1 MSCYVI
7 FYENG
12 AKMMRPVLTAA
23 EYRNLRNSNYQ
34 KRLVAGIR
42 KGDAKQKMRLLQMNY
57 SCMPGNAAAG
67 NAAAGNAAAGNAA
80 AGNAAAGNTA
90 AGNAAAGNAPSGN
103 ATTPSLQKAPLKG
116 CKSPSMS
123 VGMDVDFDPSAPDY
137 EEMMEKAPEMVL
149 SKKDELGLLMLE
161 RSARKGYHLVFRRH
175 FMDGLAEGKIL
186 ENQEINLK
194 WASELLGVKF
204 DEAAKDITRVFFS
217 TTASEEDLL
226 FLDDALFEQTA
237 PNIENLAAS
246 GSSTNGS
253 STNGSSTNGS
263 STNGSSTN
271 GSSANGSSTNGS
283 STSGSSTNGSSTNG
297 SSTNGS
303 SASRSSTNG
312 SSTNGSSASGSST
325 SGSSTSGSS
334 TSGSPAS
341 GSSASGSSTS
351 GSSASGSSASGSS
364 TNGSSTNGSSTNGS
378 SASGSSAN
386 GSSTNGSSTSG
397 SSTNGSSASG
407 SSTSGSS
414 TSGSSTNGSSASGS
428 STSGSS
434 TSGSSASGSST
445 NGSSASGSSTSGSTT
460 NGSAANGSST
470 SRSAA
475 GKENPSNSA
484 EASQKSA
491 DAQQASNA
499 QNPADAQQASNTQ
512 QASNAQ
518 NPANASNISPLY
530 NGIPYSEII
539 SKYWELYNF
548 GKLPTMGDRNVKTF
562 ELAVTLRAICNY
574 SLPQL
579 EAVIPRYD
587 NFPEQEWRTTLESA
601 LKEPRKGMP
610 YRLRQVLLAIQ
621 SDSKIAAT
629 GGSRDVPPAMPQKL
643 PKLLKLLSS
652 KVPQMYKPA
661 VCEAIFPAL
670 AIHLHGVK
678 FRYWDNVDHEPTF
691 MNVLIAPMSV
701 GKGAIK
707 KPIDFIL
714 ADIKEADKPN
724 RLREAEWKRKNPS
737 GKTKAKDPRPND
749 ICIQILIDNL
759 TDAVF
764 NQRVVDAHENGH
776 RFVYTRVDEVEQL
789 KKVTSRGTVDE
800 VSILIRKAFD
810 NAEHGQERVGA
821 DSITGIAPLR
831 WNFNASTTIPNA
843 HRFFLKSVNDGTLSR
858 LNLST
863 IIKPRLEDAQENNQA
878 SSQQC
883 PDDSLPIFGIY
894 DDKFAQD
901 LKPYLD
907 RLSSASGLIECPQAL
922 KLAKELTR
930 ENDKRAS
937 LYESE
942 AYRILSY
949 RANVIAYLK
958 AMVLYVAQGYHW
970 SEDIAEYVRWSEQM
984 DLWCKMRFFGTQLEE
999 EILQEVKQINAS
1011 PQNLLS
1017 TLPDEFTY
1025 EQFLRH
1031 RQQQGKCGDGKNTLR
1046 TWKHRGYVV
1055 YDEITK
1061 TWHKK

>member
-57 SCMPGNAAAG
+57 SCMPSNAAAG
-67 NAAAGNAAAGNAA
+67 NAAAGNAP
-80 AGNAAAGNTA
+80 T
-90 AGNAAAGNAPSGN
+90 GN

-237 PNIENLAAS
+237 PNVDNLAASGNSASGSSTSGSSTSGNSAS

-253 STNGSSTNGS
+253 AANGSA
-263 STNGSSTN
+263 
-271 GSSANGSSTNGS
+271 ANGSSTNGS
-283 STSGSSTNGSSTNG
+283 AANGSSTNG
-297 SSTNGS
+297 SAVNGSSTNGS
-303 SASRSSTNG
+303 TANG

-325 SGSSTSGSS
+325 
-334 TSGSPAS
+334 
-341 GSSASGSSTS
+341 
-351 GSSASGSSASGSS
+351 
-364 TNGSSTNGSSTNGS
+364 
-378 SASGSSAN
+378 
-386 GSSTNGSSTSG
+386 
-397 SSTNGSSASG
+397 
-407 SSTSGSS
+407 
-414 TSGSSTNGSSASGS
+414 
-428 STSGSS
+428 
-434 TSGSSASGSST
+434 
-445 NGSSASGSSTSGSTT
+445 

-470 SRSAA
+470 SRSTA

-484 EASQKSA
+484 EASPKSA

-499 QNPADAQQASNTQ
+499 QNPANAQQASNTQ
-512 QASNAQ
+512 QASNAQNPANAQQASTQQASNAQNLANVQQASNTHQASNAQ

-764 NQRVVDAHENGH
+764 NQRVVDAHENGQ

>member
-42 KGDAKQKMRLLQMNY
+42 KGDTKQKMRLLQMNY

-67 NAAAGNAAAGNAA
+67 NAAI
-80 AGNAAAGNTA
+80 
-90 AGNAAAGNAPSGN
+90 GN

-237 PNIENLAAS
+237 PNVENLAAS

-253 STNGSSTNGS
+253 STNGS
-263 STNGSSTN
+263 
-271 GSSANGSSTNGS
+271 A
-283 STSGSSTNGSSTNG
+283 
-297 SSTNGS
+297 
-303 SASRSSTNG
+303 
-312 SSTNGSSASGSST
+312 
-325 SGSSTSGSS
+325 
-334 TSGSPAS
+334 
-341 GSSASGSSTS
+341 
-351 GSSASGSSASGSS
+351 
-364 TNGSSTNGSSTNGS
+364 
-378 SASGSSAN
+378 
-386 GSSTNGSSTSG
+386 
-397 SSTNGSSASG
+397 
-407 SSTSGSS
+407 
-414 TSGSSTNGSSASGS
+414 
-428 STSGSS
+428 
-434 TSGSSASGSST
+434 ASGSST
-445 NGSSASGSSTSGSTT
+445 NGSSASGSS
-460 NGSAANGSST
+460 
-470 SRSAA
+470 A
-475 GKENPSNSA
+475 GKVNPSNSA
-484 EASQKSA
+484 EAS
-491 DAQQASNA
+491 

-518 NPANASNISPLY
+518 NPANASNISSLY

-764 NQRVVDAHENGH
+764 NQRVVDAHENGQ

-878 SSQQC
+878 SSQQS

>member
-67 NAAAGNAAAGNAA
+67 NAP
-80 AGNAAAGNTA
+80 T
-90 AGNAAAGNAPSGN
+90 GNAPTGN

-137 EEMMEKAPEMVL
+137 EKMMEKAPEMVL

-237 PNIENLAAS
+237 PNVDNLAAS

-253 STNGSSTNGS
+253 STNGSS
-263 STNGSSTN
+263 
-271 GSSANGSSTNGS
+271 
-283 STSGSSTNGSSTNG
+283 
-297 SSTNGS
+297 
-303 SASRSSTNG
+303 
-312 SSTNGSSASGSST
+312 ASGSS
-325 SGSSTSGSS
+325 
-334 TSGSPAS
+334 
-341 GSSASGSSTS
+341 
-351 GSSASGSSASGSS
+351 
-364 TNGSSTNGSSTNGS
+364 
-378 SASGSSAN
+378 
-386 GSSTNGSSTSG
+386 
-397 SSTNGSSASG
+397 
-407 SSTSGSS
+407 
-414 TSGSSTNGSSASGS
+414 
-428 STSGSS
+428 
-434 TSGSSASGSST
+434 
-445 NGSSASGSSTSGSTT
+445 T

-470 SRSAA
+470 SRSTA
-475 GKENPSNSA
+475 GKENPSKSA

-499 QNPADAQQASNTQ
+499 QNPANAQQASNTH

-518 NPANASNISPLY
+518 NPANASNISSLY

-863 IIKPRLEDAQENNQA
+863 IIKPRLEDAQENSQA
-878 SSQQC
+878 SSQQS

>member
-57 SCMPGNAAAG
+57 SCMPS

-90 AGNAAAGNAPSGN
+90 AGKAAAGKAAAGNTAAGNAPTGN

-237 PNIENLAAS
+237 PNVENLAAS
-246 GSSTNGS
+246 R
-253 STNGSSTNGS
+253 
-263 STNGSSTN
+263 SSTN
-271 GSSANGSSTNGS
+271 GSSANGSAANGSATNGSATNGSATNGSAANGSAANGSSTNGS
-283 STSGSSTNGSSTNG
+283 AASGSSTNGSAANG
-297 SSTNGS
+297 SSTN
-303 SASRSSTNG
+303 
-312 SSTNGSSASGSST
+312 
-325 SGSSTSGSS
+325 
-334 TSGSPAS
+334 
-341 GSSASGSSTS
+341 

-364 TNGSSTNGSSTNGS
+364 TNGSA
-378 SASGSSAN
+378 AS
-386 GSSTNGSSTSG
+386 
-397 SSTNGSSASG
+397 
-407 SSTSGSS
+407 
-414 TSGSSTNGSSASGS
+414 
-428 STSGSS
+428 
-434 TSGSSASGSST
+434 
-445 NGSSASGSSTSGSTT
+445 
-460 NGSAANGSST
+460 GSST

-491 DAQQASNA
+491 NAQQAS
-499 QNPADAQQASNTQ
+499 TQ

-518 NPANASNISPLY
+518 NPANAQQASTQQASNAQNPADIQQVSNTQQASNTHQASNAQNPADASNISPLY

-764 NQRVVDAHENGH
+764 NQRVVDAHENGQ

-863 IIKPRLEDAQENNQA
+863 IIKPRLEDAQENSQA
-878 SSQQC
+878 SSQQS

>member
-57 SCMPGNAAAG
+57 SCMPSNAAAGNAAAGNTAAG

-80 AGNAAAGNTA
+80 AGNAAA
-90 AGNAAAGNAPSGN
+90 GN

-246 GSSTNGS
+246 R
-253 STNGSSTNGS
+253 
-263 STNGSSTN
+263 
-271 GSSANGSSTNGS
+271 SATNGS
-283 STSGSSTNGSSTNG
+283 STSGSSTNGSAASG

-303 SASRSSTNG
+303 STS
-312 SSTNGSSASGSST
+312 GSSASGSST
-325 SGSSTSGSS
+325 SGSSTNGS
-334 TSGSPAS
+334 A
-341 GSSASGSSTS
+341 ASGSSTN
-351 GSSASGSSASGSS
+351 GSAANGSATNGSSASGSS
-364 TNGSSTNGSSTNGS
+364 TNGSA
-378 SASGSSAN
+378 AS
-386 GSSTNGSSTSG
+386 
-397 SSTNGSSASG
+397 
-407 SSTSGSS
+407 
-414 TSGSSTNGSSASGS
+414 
-428 STSGSS
+428 
-434 TSGSSASGSST
+434 
-445 NGSSASGSSTSGSTT
+445 
-460 NGSAANGSST
+460 GSST

-491 DAQQASNA
+491 NAQQASTQQASNA
-499 QNPADAQQASNTQ
+499 QNPADAQQASTQQASNAQNPADALQASNTQ

-518 NPANASNISPLY
+518 NPANASNISSLY

-562 ELAVTLRAICNY
+562 ELAITLRAICNY

-764 NQRVVDAHENGH
+764 NQRVVDAHENGQ

-878 SSQQC
+878 SSQQS

>member
-12 AKMMRPVLTAA
+12 AKMIRPVLTAA

-57 SCMPGNAAAG
+57 SCMPS
-67 NAAAGNAAAGNAA
+67 
-80 AGNAAAGNTA
+80 NAAAGNTA
-90 AGNAAAGNAPSGN
+90 AGNAAAGNAAAGNAPTGN

-137 EEMMEKAPEMVL
+137 EKMMEKAPEMVL

-246 GSSTNGS
+246 RSSTNGNSASGNSTNGSSTNGS

-271 GSSANGSSTNGS
+271 GN
-283 STSGSSTNGSSTNG
+283 
-297 SSTNGS
+297 
-303 SASRSSTNG
+303 
-312 SSTNGSSASGSST
+312 
-325 SGSSTSGSS
+325 
-334 TSGSPAS
+334 
-341 GSSASGSSTS
+341 
-351 GSSASGSSASGSS
+351 SASGSS
-364 TNGSSTNGSSTNGS
+364 TNGSSTNGS
-378 SASGSSAN
+378 AA
-386 GSSTNGSSTSG
+386 SG
-397 SSTNGSSASG
+397 SSTNGSSA
-407 SSTSGSS
+407 
-414 TSGSSTNGSSASGS
+414 
-428 STSGSS
+428 
-434 TSGSSASGSST
+434 SGSSASGSST
-445 NGSSASGSSTSGSTT
+445 NGSSASGSSASGSSASGSSASGSST
-460 NGSAANGSST
+460 NGSAASG
-470 SRSAA
+470 SAA

-491 DAQQASNA
+491 NAQQASTQQASNA

-764 NQRVVDAHENGH
+764 NQRVVDAHENGQ

-878 SSQQC
+878 SSQQS

>member
-57 SCMPGNAAAG
+57 SCMPSNAAAG

-80 AGNAAAGNTA
+80 AGNAPT
-90 AGNAAAGNAPSGN
+90 GN

-246 GSSTNGS
+246 GSST
-253 STNGSSTNGS
+253 
-263 STNGSSTN
+263 
-271 GSSANGSSTNGS
+271 
-283 STSGSSTNGSSTNG
+283 
-297 SSTNGS
+297 
-303 SASRSSTNG
+303 
-312 SSTNGSSASGSST
+312 SGSST
-325 SGSSTSGSS
+325 SG
-334 TSGSPAS
+334 
-341 GSSASGSSTS
+341 
-351 GSSASGSSASGSS
+351 
-364 TNGSSTNGSSTNGS
+364 
-378 SASGSSAN
+378 
-386 GSSTNGSSTSG
+386 
-397 SSTNGSSASG
+397 
-407 SSTSGSS
+407 
-414 TSGSSTNGSSASGS
+414 
-428 STSGSS
+428 
-434 TSGSSASGSST
+434 
-445 NGSSASGSSTSGSTT
+445 
-460 NGSAANGSST
+460 
-470 SRSAA
+470 SAA

-491 DAQQASNA
+491 DAQQASN
-499 QNPADAQQASNTQ
+499 TH

-518 NPANASNISPLY
+518 NPADASNISPLY

-863 IIKPRLEDAQENNQA
+863 IIKPRLEDAQENSQA
-878 SSQQC
+878 SSQQS

>member
-57 SCMPGNAAAG
+57 SCMPS
-67 NAAAGNAAAGNAA
+67 NAA

-90 AGNAAAGNAPSGN
+90 AGNAAAGKAPTGN

-237 PNIENLAAS
+237 PNIENLAGS

-253 STNGSSTNGS
+253 STN
-263 STNGSSTN
+263 
-271 GSSANGSSTNGS
+271 
-283 STSGSSTNGSSTNG
+283 
-297 SSTNGS
+297 
-303 SASRSSTNG
+303 
-312 SSTNGSSASGSST
+312 
-325 SGSSTSGSS
+325 
-334 TSGSPAS
+334 
-341 GSSASGSSTS
+341 
-351 GSSASGSSASGSS
+351 
-364 TNGSSTNGSSTNGS
+364 
-378 SASGSSAN
+378 
-386 GSSTNGSSTSG
+386 
-397 SSTNGSSASG
+397 
-407 SSTSGSS
+407 
-414 TSGSSTNGSSASGS
+414 
-428 STSGSS
+428 GSS

-445 NGSSASGSSTSGSTT
+445 NGS
-460 NGSAANGSST
+460 AANGSST
-470 SRSAA
+470 SRSTT

-491 DAQQASNA
+491 DAH
-499 QNPADAQQASNTQ
+499 

-764 NQRVVDAHENGH
+764 NQRVVDAHENGQ

-878 SSQQC
+878 SSQQS

>member
-57 SCMPGNAAAG
+57 SCMPSNAAAG
-67 NAAAGNAAAGNAA
+67 NTAAGNAAAGNAA

-90 AGNAAAGNAPSGN
+90 AGNAAAGNAAAGN

-246 GSSTNGS
+246 GN
-253 STNGSSTNGS
+253 
-263 STNGSSTN
+263 
-271 GSSANGSSTNGS
+271 SA
-283 STSGSSTNGSSTNG
+283 SGSSTNGS
-297 SSTNGS
+297 
-303 SASRSSTNG
+303 A
-312 SSTNGSSASGSST
+312 ASGSST
-325 SGSSTSGSS
+325 N
-334 TSGSPAS
+334 
-341 GSSASGSSTS
+341 

-364 TNGSSTNGSSTNGS
+364 TNGSS
-378 SASGSSAN
+378 A
-386 GSSTNGSSTSG
+386 
-397 SSTNGSSASG
+397 NGSSASG
-407 SSTSGSS
+407 SSTS
-414 TSGSSTNGSSASGS
+414 
-428 STSGSS
+428 
-434 TSGSSASGSST
+434 
-445 NGSSASGSSTSGSTT
+445 
-460 NGSAANGSST
+460 
-470 SRSAA
+470 RSAA
-475 GKENPSNSA
+475 SKENPSNSA

-491 DAQQASNA
+491 NAQQASTQQASNA
-499 QNPADAQQASNTQ
+499 QNPADALQASNTQ

-878 SSQQC
+878 SSQQS

>member
-57 SCMPGNAAAG
+57 SCMPGNAATGNAATG

-80 AGNAAAGNTA
+80 AGNAAAGNA
-90 AGNAAAGNAPSGN
+90 ATGN

-237 PNIENLAAS
+237 PNIENLA
-246 GSSTNGS
+246 G
-253 STNGSSTNGS
+253 
-263 STNGSSTN
+263 
-271 GSSANGSSTNGS
+271 
-283 STSGSSTNGSSTNG
+283 
-297 SSTNGS
+297 
-303 SASRSSTNG
+303 
-312 SSTNGSSASGSST
+312 SGSST

-334 TSGSPAS
+334 TSGS
-341 GSSASGSSTS
+341 STS
-351 GSSASGSSASGSS
+351 GSSTNGSAASGSAANGSSASGSS
-364 TNGSSTNGSSTNGS
+364 TNGSVTNG
-378 SASGSSAN
+378 
-386 GSSTNGSSTSG
+386 
-397 SSTNGSSASG
+397 
-407 SSTSGSS
+407 
-414 TSGSSTNGSSASGS
+414 
-428 STSGSS
+428 
-434 TSGSSASGSST
+434 
-445 NGSSASGSSTSGSTT
+445 
-460 NGSAANGSST
+460 
-470 SRSAA
+470 SAA

-491 DAQQASNA
+491 DAQQAST
-499 QNPADAQQASNTQ
+499 QQASNTH

-764 NQRVVDAHENGH
+764 NQRVVDAHENGQ

-863 IIKPRLEDAQENNQA
+863 IIKPRLEDAQENSQA
-878 SSQQC
+878 SSQQS

-1031 RQQQGKCGDGKNTLR
+1031 RQQQGKYGDGKNTLR

-1061 TWHKK
+1061 TWYKK

>member
-57 SCMPGNAAAG
+57 SCMPSNAAAG

-80 AGNAAAGNTA
+80 ASNAAS
-90 AGNAAAGNAPSGN
+90 NAATGN

-137 EEMMEKAPEMVL
+137 EKMMEKAPEMVL
-149 SKKDELGLLMLE
+149 SKKEELGLLMLE

-246 GSSTNGS
+246 RSSTNGNSTNGS
-253 STNGSSTNGS
+253 STNGSSTNG
-263 STNGSSTN
+263 N
-271 GSSANGSSTNGS
+271 
-283 STSGSSTNGSSTNG
+283 
-297 SSTNGS
+297 
-303 SASRSSTNG
+303 
-312 SSTNGSSASGSST
+312 
-325 SGSSTSGSS
+325 
-334 TSGSPAS
+334 
-341 GSSASGSSTS
+341 
-351 GSSASGSSASGSS
+351 SASGSS

-378 SASGSSAN
+378 SASGSS
-386 GSSTNGSSTSG
+386 
-397 SSTNGSSASG
+397 
-407 SSTSGSS
+407 
-414 TSGSSTNGSSASGS
+414 
-428 STSGSS
+428 
-434 TSGSSASGSST
+434 
-445 NGSSASGSSTSGSTT
+445 T
-460 NGSAANGSST
+460 NGSAASG
-470 SRSAA
+470 SAA

-484 EASQKSA
+484 EVSQKSA
-491 DAQQASNA
+491 DAQQASNTQQASNA
-499 QNPADAQQASNTQ
+499 QNPANAQQASTQQASNAQNLADAQQASNTQ

-764 NQRVVDAHENGH
+764 NQRVVDAHENGQ

-878 SSQQC
+878 SSQQS

>member
-57 SCMPGNAAAG
+57 SCMPSNAAAG
-67 NAAAGNAAAGNAA
+67 NTAAGNAA

-90 AGNAAAGNAPSGN
+90 AGNAAAGNAAAGNAATGN

-246 GSSTNGS
+246 GNSASGSSTNGSAASGNSASGSSTNGSAASGS

-271 GSSANGSSTNGS
+271 GSSASGS
-283 STSGSSTNGSSTNG
+283 STSGSSTNGS
-297 SSTNGS
+297 
-303 SASRSSTNG
+303 A
-312 SSTNGSSASGSST
+312 ASGSST
-325 SGSSTSGSS
+325 N
-334 TSGSPAS
+334 
-341 GSSASGSSTS
+341 

-364 TNGSSTNGSSTNGS
+364 TNGSS
-378 SASGSSAN
+378 A
-386 GSSTNGSSTSG
+386 
-397 SSTNGSSASG
+397 NGSSASG
-407 SSTSGSS
+407 SSTS
-414 TSGSSTNGSSASGS
+414 
-428 STSGSS
+428 
-434 TSGSSASGSST
+434 
-445 NGSSASGSSTSGSTT
+445 
-460 NGSAANGSST
+460 
-470 SRSAA
+470 RSAA
-475 GKENPSNSA
+475 SKENPSNSA

-491 DAQQASNA
+491 NAQQASTQQASNAQNPANAQQASTQQASNA
-499 QNPADAQQASNTQ
+499 QNPADALQASNTQ

-878 SSQQC
+878 SSQQS

>member
-67 NAAAGNAAAGNAA
+67 NAAAGNAAAGNAP
-80 AGNAAAGNTA
+80 T
-90 AGNAAAGNAPSGN
+90 GN

-137 EEMMEKAPEMVL
+137 EEMMEKAPKMVL

-237 PNIENLAAS
+237 PNIENLA
-246 GSSTNGS
+246 
-253 STNGSSTNGS
+253 
-263 STNGSSTN
+263 
-271 GSSANGSSTNGS
+271 
-283 STSGSSTNGSSTNG
+283 TSGSSG
-297 SSTNGS
+297 
-303 SASRSSTNG
+303 
-312 SSTNGSSASGSST
+312 
-325 SGSSTSGSS
+325 
-334 TSGSPAS
+334 
-341 GSSASGSSTS
+341 
-351 GSSASGSSASGSS
+351 
-364 TNGSSTNGSSTNGS
+364 
-378 SASGSSAN
+378 
-386 GSSTNGSSTSG
+386 
-397 SSTNGSSASG
+397 
-407 SSTSGSS
+407 
-414 TSGSSTNGSSASGS
+414 
-428 STSGSS
+428 
-434 TSGSSASGSST
+434 
-445 NGSSASGSSTSGSTT
+445 
-460 NGSAANGSST
+460 
-470 SRSAA
+470 

-491 DAQQASNA
+491 NVQQAS
-499 QNPADAQQASNTQ
+499 TQ

-518 NPANASNISPLY
+518 NPANPQQASNAQNPANPQQSSNISPLY

-764 NQRVVDAHENGH
+764 NQRVVDAHENGQ

-878 SSQQC
+878 SSQQS

>member
-1 MSCYVI
+1 
-7 FYENG
+7 
-12 AKMMRPVLTAA
+12 MMRPVLTAA

-42 KGDAKQKMRLLQMNY
+42 KGDTKQKMRLLQMNY
-57 SCMPGNAAAG
+57 SCMPS
-67 NAAAGNAAAGNAA
+67 NAAAGNAA

-90 AGNAAAGNAPSGN
+90 AGNTAAGNAAAGNAAAGNAAASNAASNAATGN

-246 GSSTNGS
+246 GSS
-253 STNGSSTNGS
+253 
-263 STNGSSTN
+263 
-271 GSSANGSSTNGS
+271 
-283 STSGSSTNGSSTNG
+283 
-297 SSTNGS
+297 
-303 SASRSSTNG
+303 
-312 SSTNGSSASGSST
+312 
-325 SGSSTSGSS
+325 
-334 TSGSPAS
+334 
-341 GSSASGSSTS
+341 
-351 GSSASGSSASGSS
+351 
-364 TNGSSTNGSSTNGS
+364 
-378 SASGSSAN
+378 
-386 GSSTNGSSTSG
+386 
-397 SSTNGSSASG
+397 
-407 SSTSGSS
+407 
-414 TSGSSTNGSSASGS
+414 
-428 STSGSS
+428 
-434 TSGSSASGSST
+434 ASGSST
-445 NGSSASGSSTSGSTT
+445 NGSSASGSSTNGSAASGSST

-470 SRSAA
+470 SGSTA

-491 DAQQASNA
+491 NAQQASTQQASNA
-499 QNPADAQQASNTQ
+499 QNPADAQQASNTH

-764 NQRVVDAHENGH
+764 NQRVVDAHENGQ

-878 SSQQC
+878 SSQQS

>member
-1 MSCYVI
+1 
-7 FYENG
+7 
-12 AKMMRPVLTAA
+12 MMRPVLTAA

-57 SCMPGNAAAG
+57 SCMPSNAAAG

-80 AGNAAAGNTA
+80 AGNAAADNTA
-90 AGNAAAGNAPSGN
+90 AGNAAAGKAPSGN
-103 ATTPSLQKAPLKG
+103 ATTPSFQKAPLKG

-237 PNIENLAAS
+237 PNVDNLAAS
-246 GSSTNGS
+246 GN
-253 STNGSSTNGS
+253 
-263 STNGSSTN
+263 
-271 GSSANGSSTNGS
+271 
-283 STSGSSTNGSSTNG
+283 
-297 SSTNGS
+297 
-303 SASRSSTNG
+303 
-312 SSTNGSSASGSST
+312 SASGSST
-325 SGSSTSGSS
+325 SGSSTSGN
-334 TSGSPAS
+334 
-341 GSSASGSSTS
+341 SASGSA
-351 GSSASGSSASGSS
+351 AS
-364 TNGSSTNGSSTNGS
+364 
-378 SASGSSAN
+378 
-386 GSSTNGSSTSG
+386 
-397 SSTNGSSASG
+397 
-407 SSTSGSS
+407 
-414 TSGSSTNGSSASGS
+414 
-428 STSGSS
+428 
-434 TSGSSASGSST
+434 
-445 NGSSASGSSTSGSTT
+445 
-460 NGSAANGSST
+460 GSAANGSST
-470 SRSAA
+470 SRSTA

-491 DAQQASNA
+491 DSQQASNA
-499 QNPADAQQASNTQ
+499 QNPADAQQASNTH

-764 NQRVVDAHENGH
+764 NQRVVDAHENGQ

-878 SSQQC
+878 SSQQS

>member
-7 FYENG
+7 CYENG

-57 SCMPGNAAAG
+57 SCMPSNAAAG
-67 NAAAGNAAAGNAA
+67 NAP
-80 AGNAAAGNTA
+80 T
-90 AGNAAAGNAPSGN
+90 GNAAAGNAPTGN

-246 GSSTNGS
+246 GN
-253 STNGSSTNGS
+253 
-263 STNGSSTN
+263 
-271 GSSANGSSTNGS
+271 
-283 STSGSSTNGSSTNG
+283 
-297 SSTNGS
+297 
-303 SASRSSTNG
+303 
-312 SSTNGSSASGSST
+312 
-325 SGSSTSGSS
+325 
-334 TSGSPAS
+334 
-341 GSSASGSSTS
+341 
-351 GSSASGSSASGSS
+351 SASGSS
-364 TNGSSTNGSSTNGS
+364 TNG
-378 SASGSSAN
+378 
-386 GSSTNGSSTSG
+386 
-397 SSTNGSSASG
+397 
-407 SSTSGSS
+407 
-414 TSGSSTNGSSASGS
+414 
-428 STSGSS
+428 
-434 TSGSSASGSST
+434 
-445 NGSSASGSSTSGSTT
+445 
-460 NGSAANGSST
+460 
-470 SRSAA
+470 SAA

-491 DAQQASNA
+491 DAQQASN
-499 QNPADAQQASNTQ
+499 TQ

-518 NPANASNISPLY
+518 NPADASNISPLY

-764 NQRVVDAHENGH
+764 NQRVVDAHENGQ

-878 SSQQC
+878 SSQQS

>member
-1 MSCYVI
+1 
-7 FYENG
+7 
-12 AKMMRPVLTAA
+12 MMRPVLTAA

-57 SCMPGNAAAG
+57 SCMPSNAAAGNAAAG

-80 AGNAAAGNTA
+80 AGNAAAGNAAAGNAAAGNAA
-90 AGNAAAGNAPSGN
+90 AGNAAAGNAPTGN

-149 SKKDELGLLMLE
+149 SKKEELGLLMLE

-246 GSSTNGS
+246 GNSTNGS
-253 STNGSSTNGS
+253 
-263 STNGSSTN
+263 
-271 GSSANGSSTNGS
+271 A
-283 STSGSSTNGSSTNG
+283 
-297 SSTNGS
+297 
-303 SASRSSTNG
+303 
-312 SSTNGSSASGSST
+312 ASGSST
-325 SGSSTSGSS
+325 SGR
-334 TSGSPAS
+334 A
-341 GSSASGSSTS
+341 AS

-364 TNGSSTNGSSTNGS
+364 PNGSSTTGSA
-378 SASGSSAN
+378 ASGSA
-386 GSSTNGSSTSG
+386 
-397 SSTNGSSASG
+397 AS
-407 SSTSGSS
+407 
-414 TSGSSTNGSSASGS
+414 
-428 STSGSS
+428 
-434 TSGSSASGSST
+434 
-445 NGSSASGSSTSGSTT
+445 
-460 NGSAANGSST
+460 GSAANGSAASG
-470 SRSAA
+470 SAA

-491 DAQQASNA
+491 N
-499 QNPADAQQASNTQ
+499 AQQASNTQ

-764 NQRVVDAHENGH
+764 NQRVVDAHENGQ

-863 IIKPRLEDAQENNQA
+863 IIKPRLEDAQENSQA
-878 SSQQC
+878 SSQQS

>member
-67 NAAAGNAAAGNAA
+67 KAAAGNAAAGNAP
-80 AGNAAAGNTA
+80 T
-90 AGNAAAGNAPSGN
+90 GN
-103 ATTPSLQKAPLKG
+103 ATTPSFQKAPLKG

-137 EEMMEKAPEMVL
+137 EKMMEKAPEMVL

-237 PNIENLAAS
+237 PNVDNLAAS
-246 GSSTNGS
+246 GN
-253 STNGSSTNGS
+253 
-263 STNGSSTN
+263 
-271 GSSANGSSTNGS
+271 SASGS
-283 STSGSSTNGSSTNG
+283 STSGN
-297 SSTNGS
+297 
-303 SASRSSTNG
+303 
-312 SSTNGSSASGSST
+312 SASGSST
-325 SGSSTSGSS
+325 SGSST
-334 TSGSPAS
+334 
-341 GSSASGSSTS
+341 
-351 GSSASGSSASGSS
+351 
-364 TNGSSTNGSSTNGS
+364 
-378 SASGSSAN
+378 
-386 GSSTNGSSTSG
+386 
-397 SSTNGSSASG
+397 SG

-428 STSGSS
+428 ST
-434 TSGSSASGSST
+434 
-445 NGSSASGSSTSGSTT
+445 
-460 NGSAANGSST
+460 NGSAASG
-470 SRSAA
+470 SAA

-491 DAQQASNA
+491 NAQQASNA
-499 QNPADAQQASNTQ
+499 QNPANAQQASTQQASNAQNPANAQQASNTQ

-518 NPANASNISPLY
+518 NPADASNISPLY

-764 NQRVVDAHENGH
+764 NQRVVDAHENGQ

-878 SSQQC
+878 SSQQS

-907 RLSSASGLIECPQAL
+907 RLSSVSGLIECPQAL

>member
-1 MSCYVI
+1 
-7 FYENG
+7 
-12 AKMMRPVLTAA
+12 MMRPVLTAA

-57 SCMPGNAAAG
+57 SCMPSNT
-67 NAAAGNAAAGNAA
+67 AAGNAAAGNAA

-90 AGNAAAGNAPSGN
+90 AGNTAAGNAPTGN

-237 PNIENLAAS
+237 PNIENLAA
-246 GSSTNGS
+246 N
-253 STNGSSTNGS
+253 
-263 STNGSSTN
+263 
-271 GSSANGSSTNGS
+271 
-283 STSGSSTNGSSTNG
+283 
-297 SSTNGS
+297 
-303 SASRSSTNG
+303 
-312 SSTNGSSASGSST
+312 
-325 SGSSTSGSS
+325 
-334 TSGSPAS
+334 
-341 GSSASGSSTS
+341 

-364 TNGSSTNGSSTNGS
+364 TNGS
-378 SASGSSAN
+378 
-386 GSSTNGSSTSG
+386 
-397 SSTNGSSASG
+397 
-407 SSTSGSS
+407 
-414 TSGSSTNGSSASGS
+414 
-428 STSGSS
+428 
-434 TSGSSASGSST
+434 
-445 NGSSASGSSTSGSTT
+445 
-460 NGSAANGSST
+460 AAGG
-470 SRSAA
+470 SAA

-491 DAQQASNA
+491 DAQQASNAQNPANAQQASTQQASNA

-878 SSQQC
+878 SSQQS

>member
-57 SCMPGNAAAG
+57 SCMPGNAATGNAATG

-80 AGNAAAGNTA
+80 AGNAAT
-90 AGNAAAGNAPSGN
+90 GN

-237 PNIENLAAS
+237 PNIENLA
-246 GSSTNGS
+246 G
-253 STNGSSTNGS
+253 
-263 STNGSSTN
+263 
-271 GSSANGSSTNGS
+271 
-283 STSGSSTNGSSTNG
+283 
-297 SSTNGS
+297 
-303 SASRSSTNG
+303 
-312 SSTNGSSASGSST
+312 
-325 SGSSTSGSS
+325 
-334 TSGSPAS
+334 
-341 GSSASGSSTS
+341 
-351 GSSASGSSASGSS
+351 
-364 TNGSSTNGSSTNGS
+364 
-378 SASGSSAN
+378 
-386 GSSTNGSSTSG
+386 
-397 SSTNGSSASG
+397 SG

-414 TSGSSTNGSSASGS
+414 TSGSSTNGSAASGS
-428 STSGSS
+428 AAN
-434 TSGSSASGSST
+434 GSSASGSST
-445 NGSSASGSSTSGSTT
+445 NGSVT
-460 NGSAANGSST
+460 NG
-470 SRSAA
+470 SAA

-491 DAQQASNA
+491 DAQQASTQQASNAQNPADIQQASNTQQASNA
-499 QNPADAQQASNTQ
+499 QNPADAQQTSNTQ

-764 NQRVVDAHENGH
+764 NQRVVDAHENGQ

-863 IIKPRLEDAQENNQA
+863 IIKPRLEDAQENSQA
-878 SSQQC
+878 SNQQS

>member
-1 MSCYVI
+1 
-7 FYENG
+7 
-12 AKMMRPVLTAA
+12 MMRPVLTAA

-67 NAAAGNAAAGNAA
+67 NAAAGNAAASNA
-80 AGNAAAGNTA
+80 AGNAAA
-90 AGNAAAGNAPSGN
+90 GN

-237 PNIENLAAS
+237 PNVENLAAS

-253 STNGSSTNGS
+253 STNGSS
-263 STNGSSTN
+263 
-271 GSSANGSSTNGS
+271 
-283 STSGSSTNGSSTNG
+283 
-297 SSTNGS
+297 
-303 SASRSSTNG
+303 
-312 SSTNGSSASGSST
+312 
-325 SGSSTSGSS
+325 
-334 TSGSPAS
+334 
-341 GSSASGSSTS
+341 
-351 GSSASGSSASGSS
+351 ASGSS
-364 TNGSSTNGSSTNGS
+364 TNGSA
-378 SASGSSAN
+378 ASGSS
-386 GSSTNGSSTSG
+386 
-397 SSTNGSSASG
+397 
-407 SSTSGSS
+407 
-414 TSGSSTNGSSASGS
+414 
-428 STSGSS
+428 
-434 TSGSSASGSST
+434 
-445 NGSSASGSSTSGSTT
+445 T

-470 SRSAA
+470 SGSTA

-484 EASQKSA
+484 KASQKSA
-491 DAQQASNA
+491 NAQQASNTQQASNA

-764 NQRVVDAHENGH
+764 NQRVVDAHENGQ

-863 IIKPRLEDAQENNQA
+863 IIKPRFEDAQENSQA
-878 SSQQC
+878 SSQQS

-970 SEDIAEYVRWSEQM
+970 SEDIAEYVKWSEQM

>member
-57 SCMPGNAAAG
+57 SCMPGNAATG
-67 NAAAGNAAAGNAA
+67 NAAAGNAAA
-80 AGNAAAGNTA
+80 
-90 AGNAAAGNAPSGN
+90 GN

-237 PNIENLAAS
+237 PNIENLA
-246 GSSTNGS
+246 
-253 STNGSSTNGS
+253 
-263 STNGSSTN
+263 
-271 GSSANGSSTNGS
+271 
-283 STSGSSTNGSSTNG
+283 TSGSSG
-297 SSTNGS
+297 
-303 SASRSSTNG
+303 
-312 SSTNGSSASGSST
+312 
-325 SGSSTSGSS
+325 
-334 TSGSPAS
+334 
-341 GSSASGSSTS
+341 
-351 GSSASGSSASGSS
+351 
-364 TNGSSTNGSSTNGS
+364 
-378 SASGSSAN
+378 
-386 GSSTNGSSTSG
+386 
-397 SSTNGSSASG
+397 
-407 SSTSGSS
+407 
-414 TSGSSTNGSSASGS
+414 
-428 STSGSS
+428 
-434 TSGSSASGSST
+434 
-445 NGSSASGSSTSGSTT
+445 
-460 NGSAANGSST
+460 
-470 SRSAA
+470 

-491 DAQQASNA
+491 NVQQAS
-499 QNPADAQQASNTQ
+499 TQ

-518 NPANASNISPLY
+518 NPANPQQASNAQNPANPQQSSNISPLY

-764 NQRVVDAHENGH
+764 NQRVVDAHENGQ

-863 IIKPRLEDAQENNQA
+863 IIKPRLEDAQENSQA
-878 SSQQC
+878 SSQQS

>member
-1 MSCYVI
+1 
-7 FYENG
+7 
-12 AKMMRPVLTAA
+12 MMRPVLTAA

-57 SCMPGNAAAG
+57 SCMPSNAAAG
-67 NAAAGNAAAGNAA
+67 NAAASN
-80 AGNAAAGNTA
+80 
-90 AGNAAAGNAPSGN
+90 AAGNAPTGN

-246 GSSTNGS
+246 
-253 STNGSSTNGS
+253 
-263 STNGSSTN
+263 
-271 GSSANGSSTNGS
+271 
-283 STSGSSTNGSSTNG
+283 
-297 SSTNGS
+297 
-303 SASRSSTNG
+303 RSSTNG
-312 SSTNGSSASGSST
+312 NSASGNST
-325 SGSSTSGSS
+325 N
-334 TSGSPAS
+334 
-341 GSSASGSSTS
+341 
-351 GSSASGSSASGSS
+351 GSS

-378 SASGSSAN
+378 SASGSS
-386 GSSTNGSSTSG
+386 
-397 SSTNGSSASG
+397 
-407 SSTSGSS
+407 
-414 TSGSSTNGSSASGS
+414 
-428 STSGSS
+428 
-434 TSGSSASGSST
+434 
-445 NGSSASGSSTSGSTT
+445 T
-460 NGSAANGSST
+460 NGSAASG
-470 SRSAA
+470 SAA

-484 EASQKSA
+484 EVSQKSA

-518 NPANASNISPLY
+518 NPADDSNISPLY

-878 SSQQC
+878 SSQQS

>member
-1 MSCYVI
+1 
-7 FYENG
+7 
-12 AKMMRPVLTAA
+12 MMRPVLTAA

-57 SCMPGNAAAG
+57 SCMPGNAATG

-80 AGNAAAGNTA
+80 A
-90 AGNAAAGNAPSGN
+90 GN

-237 PNIENLAAS
+237 PNIENLA
-246 GSSTNGS
+246 
-253 STNGSSTNGS
+253 
-263 STNGSSTN
+263 
-271 GSSANGSSTNGS
+271 
-283 STSGSSTNGSSTNG
+283 TSGSSG
-297 SSTNGS
+297 
-303 SASRSSTNG
+303 
-312 SSTNGSSASGSST
+312 
-325 SGSSTSGSS
+325 
-334 TSGSPAS
+334 
-341 GSSASGSSTS
+341 
-351 GSSASGSSASGSS
+351 
-364 TNGSSTNGSSTNGS
+364 
-378 SASGSSAN
+378 
-386 GSSTNGSSTSG
+386 
-397 SSTNGSSASG
+397 
-407 SSTSGSS
+407 
-414 TSGSSTNGSSASGS
+414 
-428 STSGSS
+428 
-434 TSGSSASGSST
+434 
-445 NGSSASGSSTSGSTT
+445 
-460 NGSAANGSST
+460 
-470 SRSAA
+470 

-491 DAQQASNA
+491 NVQQAS
-499 QNPADAQQASNTQ
+499 TQ

-518 NPANASNISPLY
+518 NPANPQQASNAQNPANPQQSSNISPLY

-764 NQRVVDAHENGH
+764 NQRVVDAHENGQ

-863 IIKPRLEDAQENNQA
+863 IIKPRLEDAQENSQA
-878 SSQQC
+878 SSQQS

-1031 RQQQGKCGDGKNTLR
+1031 RQQQGKYGDGKNTLR
-1046 TWKHRGYVV
+1046 TWKYRGYVV

>member
-1 MSCYVI
+1 
-7 FYENG
+7 
-12 AKMMRPVLTAA
+12 MMRPVLTAA

-57 SCMPGNAAAG
+57 SCMPSNAAAGNAAAGNTAAGNAAAG

-80 AGNAAAGNTA
+80 AGNAAAGN
-90 AGNAAAGNAPSGN
+90 AAAGNAPTGN

-137 EEMMEKAPEMVL
+137 EKMMEKAPEMVL

-246 GSSTNGS
+246 RSSTNGNSASGNSTNGS

-263 STNGSSTN
+263 STNGN
-271 GSSANGSSTNGS
+271 
-283 STSGSSTNGSSTNG
+283 
-297 SSTNGS
+297 
-303 SASRSSTNG
+303 
-312 SSTNGSSASGSST
+312 
-325 SGSSTSGSS
+325 
-334 TSGSPAS
+334 
-341 GSSASGSSTS
+341 
-351 GSSASGSSASGSS
+351 SASGSS
-364 TNGSSTNGSSTNGS
+364 TNGSSTNGS
-378 SASGSSAN
+378 AA
-386 GSSTNGSSTSG
+386 SG

-407 SSTSGSS
+407 SST
-414 TSGSSTNGSSASGS
+414 NGSSA
-428 STSGSS
+428 
-434 TSGSSASGSST
+434 SGSSASGSST
-445 NGSSASGSSTSGSTT
+445 NGSSASGSSTSGSAAS
-460 NGSAANGSST
+460 GSAANGSST
-470 SRSAA
+470 SRSTA

-499 QNPADAQQASNTQ
+499 QNPADAQQTSNTQ

-764 NQRVVDAHENGH
+764 NQRVVDAHENGQ

-863 IIKPRLEDAQENNQA
+863 IIKPRLEDAQENSQA

>member
-57 SCMPGNAAAG
+57 SCMPSNAAAG
-67 NAAAGNAAAGNAA
+67 NAAAGNAP
-80 AGNAAAGNTA
+80 T
-90 AGNAAAGNAPSGN
+90 GN

-175 FMDGLAEGKIL
+175 IMDGLAEGKIL

-246 GSSTNGS
+246 GSST
-253 STNGSSTNGS
+253 
-263 STNGSSTN
+263 
-271 GSSANGSSTNGS
+271 
-283 STSGSSTNGSSTNG
+283 SG
-297 SSTNGS
+297 
-303 SASRSSTNG
+303 SSTNG

-325 SGSSTSGSS
+325 
-334 TSGSPAS
+334 
-341 GSSASGSSTS
+341 
-351 GSSASGSSASGSS
+351 
-364 TNGSSTNGSSTNGS
+364 
-378 SASGSSAN
+378 
-386 GSSTNGSSTSG
+386 
-397 SSTNGSSASG
+397 
-407 SSTSGSS
+407 
-414 TSGSSTNGSSASGS
+414 
-428 STSGSS
+428 
-434 TSGSSASGSST
+434 
-445 NGSSASGSSTSGSTT
+445 
-460 NGSAANGSST
+460 NGSAANGSAANG
-470 SRSAA
+470 SAA
-475 GKENPSNSA
+475 SKENPSNSA

-491 DAQQASNA
+491 NAQQASTQQASNA

-518 NPANASNISPLY
+518 NPADASNISPLY

-764 NQRVVDAHENGH
+764 NQRVVDAHENGQ

-863 IIKPRLEDAQENNQA
+863 IIKPRLEDAQENSQA
-878 SSQQC
+878 SSQQS

>member
-1 MSCYVI
+1 
-7 FYENG
+7 
-12 AKMMRPVLTAA
+12 MMRPVLTAA

-67 NAAAGNAAAGNAA
+67 NAAAGNAAAGN
-80 AGNAAAGNTA
+80 TA
-90 AGNAAAGNAPSGN
+90 AGNAAAGNAPTGNAATGN

-137 EEMMEKAPEMVL
+137 EKMMEKAPEMVL

-237 PNIENLAAS
+237 PNIENLAGS

-271 GSSANGSSTNGS
+271 GSSA
-283 STSGSSTNGSSTNG
+283 SGSS
-297 SSTNGS
+297 
-303 SASRSSTNG
+303 A
-312 SSTNGSSASGSST
+312 NGSSASGSST
-325 SGSSTSGSS
+325 SRST
-334 TSGSPAS
+334 
-341 GSSASGSSTS
+341 
-351 GSSASGSSASGSS
+351 
-364 TNGSSTNGSSTNGS
+364 
-378 SASGSSAN
+378 
-386 GSSTNGSSTSG
+386 
-397 SSTNGSSASG
+397 
-407 SSTSGSS
+407 
-414 TSGSSTNGSSASGS
+414 
-428 STSGSS
+428 
-434 TSGSSASGSST
+434 
-445 NGSSASGSSTSGSTT
+445 
-460 NGSAANGSST
+460 
-470 SRSAA
+470 A

-499 QNPADAQQASNTQ
+499 QNPANAQQASTQQASNAQNPADAQQASNTH

-764 NQRVVDAHENGH
+764 NQRVVDAHENGQ

-878 SSQQC
+878 SSQQS

>member
-57 SCMPGNAAAG
+57 SCMPSNAAAGNAAAG

-90 AGNAAAGNAPSGN
+90 AGNAPTGN

-237 PNIENLAAS
+237 PNVENLAAS
-246 GSSTNGS
+246 GN
-253 STNGSSTNGS
+253 
-263 STNGSSTN
+263 
-271 GSSANGSSTNGS
+271 
-283 STSGSSTNGSSTNG
+283 
-297 SSTNGS
+297 
-303 SASRSSTNG
+303 
-312 SSTNGSSASGSST
+312 
-325 SGSSTSGSS
+325 
-334 TSGSPAS
+334 
-341 GSSASGSSTS
+341 
-351 GSSASGSSASGSS
+351 SASGSS
-364 TNGSSTNGSSTNGS
+364 TNGS
-378 SASGSSAN
+378 A
-386 GSSTNGSSTSG
+386 
-397 SSTNGSSASG
+397 ASG
-407 SSTSGSS
+407 SSTSRS
-414 TSGSSTNGSSASGS
+414 T
-428 STSGSS
+428 
-434 TSGSSASGSST
+434 
-445 NGSSASGSSTSGSTT
+445 
-460 NGSAANGSST
+460 
-470 SRSAA
+470 A

-499 QNPADAQQASNTQ
+499 QNPANAQQASTQQASNAQNPADAQQASNTQ

-518 NPANASNISPLY
+518 NPADASNISSLY

-764 NQRVVDAHENGH
+764 NQRVVDAHENGQ

-878 SSQQC
+878 SSQQS

-958 AMVLYVAQGYHW
+958 AIVLYVAQGYHW

>member
-57 SCMPGNAAAG
+57 SCMPGNAATGNAATG

-80 AGNAAAGNTA
+80 AGNAAT
-90 AGNAAAGNAPSGN
+90 GNAATGN

-237 PNIENLAAS
+237 PNIENLA
-246 GSSTNGS
+246 G
-253 STNGSSTNGS
+253 
-263 STNGSSTN
+263 
-271 GSSANGSSTNGS
+271 
-283 STSGSSTNGSSTNG
+283 
-297 SSTNGS
+297 
-303 SASRSSTNG
+303 
-312 SSTNGSSASGSST
+312 
-325 SGSSTSGSS
+325 
-334 TSGSPAS
+334 
-341 GSSASGSSTS
+341 
-351 GSSASGSSASGSS
+351 
-364 TNGSSTNGSSTNGS
+364 
-378 SASGSSAN
+378 
-386 GSSTNGSSTSG
+386 
-397 SSTNGSSASG
+397 
-407 SSTSGSS
+407 SGSS
-414 TSGSSTNGSSASGS
+414 TSGSSTNGSAASGS
-428 STSGSS
+428 AAN
-434 TSGSSASGSST
+434 GSSASGSST
-445 NGSSASGSSTSGSTT
+445 NGSVT
-460 NGSAANGSST
+460 NG
-470 SRSAA
+470 SAA

-491 DAQQASNA
+491 DAQQASTQQASNA
-499 QNPADAQQASNTQ
+499 QNPADIQQASNTH

-518 NPANASNISPLY
+518 NPANASNISSLY

-764 NQRVVDAHENGH
+764 NQRVVDAHENGQ

-863 IIKPRLEDAQENNQA
+863 IIKPRLEDAQENSQA
-878 SSQQC
+878 SSQQS

-1011 PQNLLS
+1011 PQNLLF

>member
-57 SCMPGNAAAG
+57 SCMPSNAAT
-67 NAAAGNAAAGNAA
+67 GNAAAGNAA

-90 AGNAAAGNAPSGN
+90 AGNAAAGNAPTGN

-246 GSSTNGS
+246 GN
-253 STNGSSTNGS
+253 
-263 STNGSSTN
+263 
-271 GSSANGSSTNGS
+271 SA
-283 STSGSSTNGSSTNG
+283 
-297 SSTNGS
+297 
-303 SASRSSTNG
+303 
-312 SSTNGSSASGSST
+312 
-325 SGSSTSGSS
+325 
-334 TSGSPAS
+334 
-341 GSSASGSSTS
+341 
-351 GSSASGSSASGSS
+351 
-364 TNGSSTNGSSTNGS
+364 
-378 SASGSSAN
+378 
-386 GSSTNGSSTSG
+386 
-397 SSTNGSSASG
+397 
-407 SSTSGSS
+407 SGSS
-414 TSGSSTNGSSASGS
+414 TSGSSTNGSAASG
-428 STSGSS
+428 
-434 TSGSSASGSST
+434 
-445 NGSSASGSSTSGSTT
+445 
-460 NGSAANGSST
+460 
-470 SRSAA
+470 SAA

-491 DAQQASNA
+491 N
-499 QNPADAQQASNTQ
+499 AQQASNTQ

-518 NPANASNISPLY
+518 NPADDSNISPLY

-764 NQRVVDAHENGH
+764 NQRVVDAHENGQ

-878 SSQQC
+878 SSQQS

>member
-57 SCMPGNAAAG
+57 SCMPGNAATGNTAAG
-67 NAAAGNAAAGNAA
+67 NTAAGNAAAGNAA
-80 AGNAAAGNTA
+80 AGNAAT
-90 AGNAAAGNAPSGN
+90 GNAAAGNAAAGN

-246 GSSTNGS
+246 GSSANGS
-253 STNGSSTNGS
+253 A
-263 STNGSSTN
+263 TNGSSTN
-271 GSSANGSSTNGS
+271 GSSA
-283 STSGSSTNGSSTNG
+283 
-297 SSTNGS
+297 
-303 SASRSSTNG
+303 
-312 SSTNGSSASGSST
+312 
-325 SGSSTSGSS
+325 
-334 TSGSPAS
+334 
-341 GSSASGSSTS
+341 
-351 GSSASGSSASGSS
+351 
-364 TNGSSTNGSSTNGS
+364 NGS

-386 GSSTNGSSTSG
+386 GSSTNGSATSG
-397 SSTNGSSASG
+397 SSG
-407 SSTSGSS
+407 
-414 TSGSSTNGSSASGS
+414 
-428 STSGSS
+428 
-434 TSGSSASGSST
+434 
-445 NGSSASGSSTSGSTT
+445 
-460 NGSAANGSST
+460 
-470 SRSAA
+470 

-499 QNPADAQQASNTQ
+499 QNPANPQ

-518 NPANASNISPLY
+518 NPANTSNISSLY

-764 NQRVVDAHENGH
+764 NQRVVDAHENGQ

-878 SSQQC
+878 SSQQS

>member
-57 SCMPGNAAAG
+57 SCMPSNAAAG

-80 AGNAAAGNTA
+80 A
-90 AGNAAAGNAPSGN
+90 GN

-137 EEMMEKAPEMVL
+137 EKMMEKAPEMVL

-226 FLDDALFEQTA
+226 FLDNALFEQTA

-246 GSSTNGS
+246 GSSTSGSSTSGSSTNGSSANGS

-271 GSSANGSSTNGS
+271 GSSANGSS
-283 STSGSSTNGSSTNG
+283 
-297 SSTNGS
+297 
-303 SASRSSTNG
+303 
-312 SSTNGSSASGSST
+312 
-325 SGSSTSGSS
+325 
-334 TSGSPAS
+334 
-341 GSSASGSSTS
+341 
-351 GSSASGSSASGSS
+351 ASGSS
-364 TNGSSTNGSSTNGS
+364 TNGSA
-378 SASGSSAN
+378 AS
-386 GSSTNGSSTSG
+386 
-397 SSTNGSSASG
+397 
-407 SSTSGSS
+407 
-414 TSGSSTNGSSASGS
+414 
-428 STSGSS
+428 
-434 TSGSSASGSST
+434 
-445 NGSSASGSSTSGSTT
+445 
-460 NGSAANGSST
+460 GSST

-491 DAQQASNA
+491 NAQQASTQQASNAQNPANAQQASTQQASNA

-512 QASNAQ
+512 QAPNAQ

-764 NQRVVDAHENGH
+764 NQRVVDAHENGQ

-863 IIKPRLEDAQENNQA
+863 IIKPRLEDAQENSQA
-878 SSQQC
+878 SSQQS

-1031 RQQQGKCGDGKNTLR
+1031 RQQQEKCGDGKNTLR

>member
-57 SCMPGNAAAG
+57 SCMPSNAAAG
-67 NAAAGNAAAGNAA
+67 NAAASN
-80 AGNAAAGNTA
+80 
-90 AGNAAAGNAPSGN
+90 AAGNAPTGN

-246 GSSTNGS
+246 RSSTNGNSASGNSTNGS

-271 GSSANGSSTNGS
+271 GSA
-283 STSGSSTNGSSTNG
+283 
-297 SSTNGS
+297 
-303 SASRSSTNG
+303 
-312 SSTNGSSASGSST
+312 ASG
-325 SGSSTSGSS
+325 
-334 TSGSPAS
+334 
-341 GSSASGSSTS
+341 
-351 GSSASGSSASGSS
+351 
-364 TNGSSTNGSSTNGS
+364 
-378 SASGSSAN
+378 
-386 GSSTNGSSTSG
+386 
-397 SSTNGSSASG
+397 
-407 SSTSGSS
+407 
-414 TSGSSTNGSSASGS
+414 
-428 STSGSS
+428 
-434 TSGSSASGSST
+434 
-445 NGSSASGSSTSGSTT
+445 
-460 NGSAANGSST
+460 
-470 SRSAA
+470 SAA

-484 EASQKSA
+484 EVSQKSA

-518 NPANASNISPLY
+518 NPADDSNISPLY

-878 SSQQC
+878 SSQQS

>member
-1 MSCYVI
+1 
-7 FYENG
+7 
-12 AKMMRPVLTAA
+12 MMRPVLTAA

-57 SCMPGNAAAG
+57 SCMPSNAAAG
-67 NAAAGNAAAGNAA
+67 NAAAGNAAAGNAP
-80 AGNAAAGNTA
+80 T
-90 AGNAAAGNAPSGN
+90 GN

-246 GSSTNGS
+246 GSST
-253 STNGSSTNGS
+253 
-263 STNGSSTN
+263 
-271 GSSANGSSTNGS
+271 
-283 STSGSSTNGSSTNG
+283 
-297 SSTNGS
+297 
-303 SASRSSTNG
+303 
-312 SSTNGSSASGSST
+312 SGSST
-325 SGSSTSGSS
+325 SG
-334 TSGSPAS
+334 
-341 GSSASGSSTS
+341 
-351 GSSASGSSASGSS
+351 
-364 TNGSSTNGSSTNGS
+364 
-378 SASGSSAN
+378 
-386 GSSTNGSSTSG
+386 
-397 SSTNGSSASG
+397 
-407 SSTSGSS
+407 
-414 TSGSSTNGSSASGS
+414 
-428 STSGSS
+428 
-434 TSGSSASGSST
+434 
-445 NGSSASGSSTSGSTT
+445 
-460 NGSAANGSST
+460 
-470 SRSAA
+470 SAA

-491 DAQQASNA
+491 DAQQASN
-499 QNPADAQQASNTQ
+499 TH

-764 NQRVVDAHENGH
+764 NQRVVDAHENGQ

-878 SSQQC
+878 SSQQS

-1031 RQQQGKCGDGKNTLR
+1031 RQQQGKYGDGKNTLR

>member
-57 SCMPGNAAAG
+57 SCMPS
-67 NAAAGNAAAGNAA
+67 
-80 AGNAAAGNTA
+80 NAAAGNTA
-90 AGNAAAGNAPSGN
+90 AGNAAAGNAAAGNAATGN

-253 STNGSSTNGS
+253 S
-263 STNGSSTN
+263 
-271 GSSANGSSTNGS
+271 
-283 STSGSSTNGSSTNG
+283 
-297 SSTNGS
+297 
-303 SASRSSTNG
+303 
-312 SSTNGSSASGSST
+312 
-325 SGSSTSGSS
+325 
-334 TSGSPAS
+334 
-341 GSSASGSSTS
+341 
-351 GSSASGSSASGSS
+351 ASGSS
-364 TNGSSTNGSSTNGS
+364 TNGSA
-378 SASGSSAN
+378 ASG
-386 GSSTNGSSTSG
+386 
-397 SSTNGSSASG
+397 
-407 SSTSGSS
+407 
-414 TSGSSTNGSSASGS
+414 
-428 STSGSS
+428 
-434 TSGSSASGSST
+434 
-445 NGSSASGSSTSGSTT
+445 
-460 NGSAANGSST
+460 
-470 SRSAA
+470 SAA

-491 DAQQASNA
+491 DAQQASTQQASNA

-878 SSQQC
+878 SSQQS

>member
-57 SCMPGNAAAG
+57 SCMPGNAAS
-67 NAAAGNAAAGNAA
+67 NAA
-80 AGNAAAGNTA
+80 T
-90 AGNAAAGNAPSGN
+90 GN

-246 GSSTNGS
+246 
-253 STNGSSTNGS
+253 
-263 STNGSSTN
+263 
-271 GSSANGSSTNGS
+271 
-283 STSGSSTNGSSTNG
+283 
-297 SSTNGS
+297 
-303 SASRSSTNG
+303 R

-325 SGSSTSGSS
+325 
-334 TSGSPAS
+334 
-341 GSSASGSSTS
+341 
-351 GSSASGSSASGSS
+351 
-364 TNGSSTNGSSTNGS
+364 
-378 SASGSSAN
+378 
-386 GSSTNGSSTSG
+386 
-397 SSTNGSSASG
+397 
-407 SSTSGSS
+407 
-414 TSGSSTNGSSASGS
+414 
-428 STSGSS
+428 
-434 TSGSSASGSST
+434 
-445 NGSSASGSSTSGSTT
+445 
-460 NGSAANGSST
+460 NGSAASG
-470 SRSAA
+470 SAA

-491 DAQQASNA
+491 N
-499 QNPADAQQASNTQ
+499 AQQASNTQ

-764 NQRVVDAHENGH
+764 NQRVVDAHENGQ
-776 RFVYTRVDEVEQL
+776 RFVYTR
-789 KKVTSRGTVDE
+789 VDE

-863 IIKPRLEDAQENNQA
+863 IIKPRLEDAQENSQA
-878 SSQQC
+878 SCQQS